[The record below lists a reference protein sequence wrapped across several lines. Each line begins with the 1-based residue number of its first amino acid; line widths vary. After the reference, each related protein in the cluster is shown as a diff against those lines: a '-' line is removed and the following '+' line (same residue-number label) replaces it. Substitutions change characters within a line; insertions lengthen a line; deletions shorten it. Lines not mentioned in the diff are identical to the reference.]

1 MNRYVS
7 PLRYPGG
14 KATMTP
20 WLGDMLEQQA
30 GSMDIEV
37 WLEPFAGGAGAGL
50 TLLDRDLI
58 GELWLVDANPGI
70 AAFHKTVV
78 DDGEALARRVE
89 RTQPTL
95 ELFRRSQDVLAAAH
109 DGVHIDNDDLG
120 YAAFIVNRCSHSG
133 IVAPSA
139 GVMSDVTARFTAD
152 ALAER
157 IRRIHAK
164 AHRIR
169 VTHGDGIA
177 HLEDLDGTCGVEEEL
192 VAFVDPPYIREGNR
206 LYANGMT
213 QAAHQRLANALNA
226 SPVRWMLTYDD
237 EPAVSDELYPERRV
251 LAYEIRNTT
260 AGHRVAREFAIFSDN
275 LDVRGLPIAPLAR
288 LGAEYVRDAA

>member
-14 KATMTP
+14 KATMAT
-20 WLGDMLEQQA
+20 WLGDMFEQQA
-30 GSMDIEV
+30 GFMDIEV

-58 GELWLVDANPGI
+58 SELWLVDANPGI
-70 AAFHKTVV
+70 AAFHRTVV
-78 DDGEALARRVE
+78 DDGETLARRVQ
-89 RTQPTL
+89 RTLPTL
-95 ELFRRSQDVLAAAH
+95 DLFHRSQDVLAAAY
-109 DGVHIDNDDLG
+109 DGVHIDTDDLG
-120 YAAFIVNRCSHSG
+120 YAAFIVNRCSRSG
-133 IVAPSA
+133 IVAPRA

-157 IRRIHAK
+157 IRRIHRR

-177 HLEDLDGTCGVEEEL
+177 HLEDLDGTCGIEDEV

-206 LYANGMT
+206 LYANGMSVE
-213 QAAHQRLANALNA
+213 AHARLANALNGTPA
-226 SPVRWMLTYDD
+226 RWMLTYDD

-251 LAYEIRNTT
+251 LAYDIRNTT
-260 AGHRVAREFAIFSDN
+260 AGHRVAREYAVFSDN
-275 LDVRGLPIAPLAR
+275 LDVRGLPLAPLPR
-288 LGAEYVRDAA
+288 LGAQYVRDAA